1 MKSIS
6 ILLAG
11 MIVAGMAVFPV
22 TNAFAHTFSQ
32 DENAGFISLVE
43 QLRVHLQL
51 VKDNLSSDMEMAAE
65 HAKHTA
71 MHLDE
76 HVIAEIAEKNVRISE
91 DLPAAIDD
99 LNKLVESGSDEET
112 ITAKMEEID
121 SLLGE
126 AISVRVEKD
135 MVNDPT
141 VQALVLTDIVSA
153 TLESYGEAYGVGTSP
168 GHVSMEMSDHSS
180 MESSDH
186 DMQSAEIVNEAAYQ
200 SAKAFSDKAVDLFT
214 KLQPLA
220 PAGSTGA
227 MSAAASGILRLQD
240 SISRKEPLDVVTV
253 IVHGQIHENLKKAF
267 NLQLGTLSPP
277 IALEAKST
285 SGTYIVHVD
294 WSSNEIGK
302 ENVFG
307 INITDADGNKLDAT
321 YDIMLY
327 KDGKHLD
334 STHRAS
340 QMAAEQKYTFD
351 EPGNYTL
358 RIEQIDKTGE
368 MVEIPIQVTPE
379 FPVSMVAV
387 LSVVLGG
394 AVLAGRKKF

>member
-1 MKSIS
+1 
-6 ILLAG
+6 

-51 VKDNLSSDMEMAAE
+51 VKDNLSSNMEMAAE

-112 ITAKMEEID
+112 ITAKIEEID

-141 VQALVLTDIVSA
+141 VQALVLTDIVSV
-153 TLESYGEAYGVGTSP
+153 TLESYSEAYGVGSSHDHT
-168 GHVSMEMSDHSS
+168 GMEMSDHSS
-180 MESSDH
+180 MESSDQSSPG
-186 DMQSAEIVNEAAYQ
+186 MQSAEIVNEAAYQ
-200 SAKAFSDKAVDLFT
+200 SAKAFSDKAVELFT

-240 SISRKEPLDVVTV
+240 SIARKEPLDVVTV

-267 NLQLGTLSPP
+267 NLQLETLSPP
-277 IALEAKST
+277 IALEVKST
-285 SGTYIVHVD
+285 SGTYVVHVD

-302 ENVFG
+302 ENVFD
-307 INITDADGNKLDAT
+307 INITDTDGNKIDGAT

-327 KDGKHLD
+327 KDGEHLD

-379 FPVSMVAV
+379 FPVSMMAV
-387 LSVVLGG
+387 LSAVLGG
-394 AVLAGRKKF
+394 AILAGRKKF

>member
-1 MKSIS
+1 
-6 ILLAG
+6 

-76 HVIAEIAEKNVRISE
+76 HVIAEIAEKNERISE

-112 ITAKMEEID
+112 ITAKIEEID

-126 AISVRVEKD
+126 AVSVRVEKD

-141 VQALVLTDIVSA
+141 VQALVLTDIVSV
-153 TLESYGEAYGVGTSP
+153 TLESYSEAYGVGTSP

-180 MESSDH
+180 MESSDQSSPG
-186 DMQSAEIVNEAAYQ
+186 MQSAEIVNEAAYQ
-200 SAKAFSDKAVDLFT
+200 SAKAFSDKAVELST

-240 SISRKEPLDVVTV
+240 SIARKEPLDVVTV

-267 NLQLGTLSPP
+267 NLQLETLSPP
-277 IALEAKST
+277 IALEVKST
-285 SGTYIVHVD
+285 SGTYVVHVD

-302 ENVFG
+302 ENVFD
-307 INITDADGNKLDAT
+307 INITDTDGNKIDGAT

-327 KDGKHLD
+327 KDGEHLD

-379 FPVSMVAV
+379 FPVSMMAV
-387 LSVVLGG
+387 LSAVLGG
-394 AVLAGRKKF
+394 AILAGRKKF